1 MDEGSRL
8 TRQEISETVSGW
20 GWRAILGALVTYVRA
35 GSLGEAADLTA
46 RLTAFLGDVSGHRF
60 RLDLRADRV
69 IMTIE
74 SGDTTLVNR
83 RDIELA
89 QRISSFMG
97 TLGLAT
103 EPGVNGERL
112 RPVQAVEIGI
122 DAMDIGAI
130 RPFWKAIMGYADE
143 FEPSGPDDALVDP
156 LYQGPAIWF
165 QQMDEPRPQRNR
177 IHFDVVVPHDEAN
190 RRMDAAIAAGGRLS
204 YDAEAPAFWVL
215 ADPEGNEACV
225 CTWQSRDG

>member
-8 TRQEISETVSGW
+8 SRQEISETVTGW
-20 GWRAILGALVTYVRA
+20 GWRHILGALVTYVRA
-35 GSLGEAADLTA
+35 GSLGEAADLMA

-60 RLDLRADRV
+60 RIDLRADRV

-74 SGDTTLVNR
+74 SGGTTLVSR
-83 RDIELA
+83 RDIQLA
-89 QRISSFMG
+89 QRISSFVG

-103 EPGVNGERL
+103 DPGVIGERL
-112 RPVQAVEIGI
+112 RPVQTVEIGI
-122 DAMDIGAI
+122 DAMDIATI
-130 RPFWKAIMGYADE
+130 RPFWMAIMGYADE
-143 FEPSGPDDALVDP
+143 FDLGDPDDALVDP

-177 IHFDVVVPHDEAN
+177 IHFDVVVPHDDAK
-190 RRMDAAIAAGGRLS
+190 RRIDAAIAAGGRLT

-225 CTWQSRDG
+225 CTWQGRDG

>member
-8 TRQEISETVSGW
+8 TRQQISETVTGW
-20 GWRAILGALVTYVRA
+20 GWRHILGALVTYVRT
-35 GSLGEAADLTA
+35 GSVGEAADLTA
-46 RLTAFLGDVSGHRF
+46 RLTGFLGDVSEHRF

-74 SGDTTLVNR
+74 AAGATRVSR

-89 QRISSFMG
+89 QRISSFVG

-103 EPGVNGERL
+103 EPGLGGERL

-130 RPFWKAIMGYADE
+130 RPFWKSIMGYADE
-143 FEPSGPDDALVDP
+143 FELSDPDDALVDP

-165 QQMDEPRPQRNR
+165 QQMDEPRSQRNR
-177 IHFDVVVPHDEAN
+177 IHFDVVVPHDEA
-190 RRMDAAIAAGGRLS
+190 RRRIDAAIAAGGTLT

-225 CTWQSRDG
+225 CTWQGRDG